1 MDSQKSCVTMLQPHF
16 VLTKWEPH
24 TLWTFIIS
32 MLRYG
37 AGCQNNHHLETG
49 YILGKQHNVADEESW
64 VSRTDTKW
72 MLSARY
78 LHQSLYL
85 LSFKPNIDLFATQKT
100 VISVIM

>member
-1 MDSQKSCVTMLQPHF
+1 M
-16 VLTKWEPH
+16 
-24 TLWTFIIS
+24 
-32 MLRYG
+32 G

-49 YILGKQHNVADEESW
+49 YILGKQDNVADEEYW

-85 LSFKPNIDLFATQKT
+85 LSFKPNIDLFATQKQ
-100 VISVIM
+100 SVQ